1 MTTRTQSLTWSL
13 GLASAALALTAC
25 ADVSGGKNAGTTPV
39 NGTTQDH
46 KKVSGP
52 KLDPKNQEGIVCQS
66 IREAMQTDR
75 EAYDKAVAAGN
86 KAVAGG
92 KLDAVRAG
100 AEGAKSVKGC
110 NVTDLLP
117 SSAAK

>member
-1 MTTRTQSLTWSL
+1 MTTRTRSITWSL
-13 GLASAALALTAC
+13 GLASVALALTAC
-25 ADVSGGKNAGTTPV
+25 ADVSGGKNAGTTE
-39 NGTTQDH
+39 
-46 KKVSGP
+46 VSGP
-52 KLDPKNQEGIVCQS
+52 TLDPKNQSGIICQS
-66 IREAMQTDR
+66 IRETMKTDR
-75 EAYDKAVAAGN
+75 AAYDKAVAAGN

-117 SSAAK
+117 SPAGK